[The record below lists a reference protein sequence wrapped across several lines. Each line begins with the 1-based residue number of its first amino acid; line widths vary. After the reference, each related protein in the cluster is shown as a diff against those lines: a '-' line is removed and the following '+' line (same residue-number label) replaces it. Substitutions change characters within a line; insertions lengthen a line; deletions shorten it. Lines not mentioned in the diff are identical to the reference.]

1 MSRLARGLA
10 QAQAREATLRD
21 LPAAPSPVLR
31 RDAAATGRRLAGIR
45 DRLAEAEARAAAAR
59 DGLAAA
65 EAEMAEVLAST
76 GGRCPACGNPAAPA
90 SLLAGHRHGK
100 AA

>member
-1 MSRLARGLA
+1 M
-10 QAQAREATLRD
+10 
-21 LPAAPSPVLR
+21 
-31 RDAAATGRRLAGIR
+31 TGRRLAEIR
-45 DRLAEAEARAAAAR
+45 RRLAEAEARERAAH

-76 GGRCPACGNPAAPA
+76 GGRCPACGTPGRAA
-90 SLLAGHRHGK
+90 SLLTGHRHATPGE